1 LRLSIALVYRFAFFT
16 GGEIQDP
23 ASVKVVNHMIND
35 LPSKH
40 HDGLNFLRE
49 PIHIDIAMAFG

>member
-1 LRLSIALVYRFAFFT
+1 LT

-23 ASVKVVNHMIND
+23 ASIKVVNHVIND

-40 HDGLNFLRE
+40 HDGLNFLKT

>member
-1 LRLSIALVYRFAFFT
+1 LLTVLRLSFVLPFLT

-23 ASVKVVNHMIND
+23 ASIKVVNHVIND

-40 HDGLNFLRE
+40 HDGLNFLKT